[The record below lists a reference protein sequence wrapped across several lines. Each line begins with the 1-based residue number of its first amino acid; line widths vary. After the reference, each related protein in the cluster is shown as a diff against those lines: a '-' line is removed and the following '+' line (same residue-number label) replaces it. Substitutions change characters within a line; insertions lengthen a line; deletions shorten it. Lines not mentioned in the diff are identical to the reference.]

1 MERDGSVLSTCFCV
15 RLSPPDGTKSS
26 HRREYSAQ
34 MRDGVIRPNRPDDA
48 EPSRKNHR
56 SHLTLAL
63 PPYFPFFS
71 RASPSQRPAAA
82 LPPIAL
88 SLSGAALPPIA
99 LSLSGGLSGAA
110 LPRLGGGGGC
120 CEARRGRRLLRGS
133 AGAAAGSAGAATVA
147 RLGGAETV
155 ARLGGLSGGGDGL
168 KARRASTTG
177 GLGEVI

>member
-1 MERDGSVLSTCFCV
+1 MTFTRMCSVLEFLGMERDGSVLSTCFCV

-63 PPYFPFFS
+63 PSFS
-71 RASPSQRPAAA
+71 RASPSRRPAAA

-120 CEARRGRRLLRGS
+120 YEARRGRRLLRGRR
-133 AGAAAGSAGAATVA
+133 GR
-147 RLGGAETV
+147 RLLRGRRG
-155 ARLGGLSGGGDGL
+155 R
-168 KARRASTTG
+168 RRARQG
-177 GLGEVI
+177 RRRFEGQAGKHHRRAR